1 MLMGELK
8 DLLNRDVSE
17 LSDEELMKRVR
28 LLQSSRIVKESKL
41 ADSGKKRK
49 RVISNS
55 DKQLADMVSN
65 ANDAQRELLKKLLGG
80 K

>member
-8 DLLNRDVSE
+8 DLLDRDVSE

>member
-1 MLMGELK
+1 MGELK
-8 DLLNRDVSE
+8 DLLDKDVSE

-41 ADSGKKRK
+41 TDGGRKSKKI
-49 RVISNS
+49 VSNS
-55 DKQLADMVSN
+55 DKQLADMVKG
-65 ANDAQRELLKKLLGG
+65 ANDEQLELLKKLLGG